1 MAVKFIIGI
10 SGGSGSGKTSFI
22 NELRRDFDEM
32 DVCVVSQDDYY
43 KERNL
48 QKKDENGII
57 NFDLPGSIEDGEL
70 IRDLHQL
77 KSGNAVERTEYT
89 FNNSLKEADTKLF
102 YPAKILIIEGLF
114 IYHFAEIRELID
126 LKILIDAKTSSKIIR
141 RIKRDQNERNYPIDD
156 VLYRYEKHVMPAYE
170 QYIEPFK
177 DQVDIIVNNNQSFDK
192 GLDVVKGYINFLLN
206 KS

>member
-22 NELRRDFDEM
+22 NELRRDFDEL

-170 QYIEPFK
+170 QFIEPFK

>member
-22 NELRRDFDEM
+22 NELRRDFNEM

-170 QYIEPFK
+170 QFIEPFK

>member
-170 QYIEPFK
+170 QFIEPFK

>member
-22 NELRRDFDEM
+22 NELRRDFDEL

-89 FNNSLKEADTKLF
+89 FNNSLKEADTKL
-102 YPAKILIIEGLF
+102 
-114 IYHFAEIRELID
+114 
-126 LKILIDAKTSSKIIR
+126 
-141 RIKRDQNERNYPIDD
+141 
-156 VLYRYEKHVMPAYE
+156 
-170 QYIEPFK
+170 
-177 DQVDIIVNNNQSFDK
+177 
-192 GLDVVKGYINFLLN
+192 
-206 KS
+206 